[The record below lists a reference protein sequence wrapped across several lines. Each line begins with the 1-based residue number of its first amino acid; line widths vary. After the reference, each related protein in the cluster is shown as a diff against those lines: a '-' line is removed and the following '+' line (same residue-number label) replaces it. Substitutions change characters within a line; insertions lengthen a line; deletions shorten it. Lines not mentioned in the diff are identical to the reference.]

1 MDMINTHVLVGKTDT
16 KGDVINKICQET
28 LSDADEPICFS
39 AIYNRDK
46 RKLIL
51 NIVEDNNYNVFSA
64 KDVVSRLI
72 VSRDKKAMFVQ
83 PSLELYIEV
92 FKPMLEA
99 LACKYASERK
109 CTKEEVLS
117 DLYQVIINLTQHGYY
132 LSKSLIKR
140 AYTNYMHTQ
149 YRDNSF
155 VRNTIS
161 INSLVADTN
170 KDEVLTLSQ
179 VLSNA
184 NEQIDKEFE
193 EYKQELYQ
201 AISEVMI
208 EELGDFMF
216 KRVLHQVATNTI
228 DNTTS
233 RILLKYRQ
241 KFNNCDNMRCR
252 KSKTIE
258 NPNRLEIKL
267 LTKKGDK

>member
-1 MDMINTHVLVGKTDT
+1 MDMINTYVLVSKTDT

-39 AIYNRDK
+39 AIYNREK

-241 KFNNCDNMRCR
+241 KFNNCDNMRYR